1 MVQKM
6 MQQFHESREE
16 EEVLCLPT
24 RCGRPSGVM
33 CELIWE
39 DNSVALSL
47 SSL

>member
-6 MQQFHESREE
+6 MQQFHESR

-39 DNSVALSL
+39 DNPVALSL